1 MSDALTIA
9 AHALQEAVRRRV
21 LLVVAL
27 LTAAFLGLYALAA
40 FEAFNALEG
49 TNPGGIIPIDERAL
63 AGGTLLGLAMF
74 VALFLGVVLAIFLTL
89 GAVQGDAER
98 GLLQPLVVRPVG
110 RTTLLVGRLIAA
122 SAVCAPYVVTVFLAA
137 VLITQ
142 AAGDFTPGSL
152 VVPAAGLA
160 LGVITVVAISLLGS
174 TLLGTTANGI
184 AIFMVFATG
193 LAAGLLGQIGEALEV
208 DGLTTASS
216 IISWIVP
223 FEALYQNGLHAL
235 TSDIGGVTGV
245 VVELGPFGG
254 ANDVSAGIWPWA
266 VAWSTAVLA
275 LAALAFRRRDL

>member
-1 MSDALTIA
+1 MSDAITIA
-9 AHALQEAVRRRV
+9 GHALREAVRRRV
-21 LLVVAL
+21 LLVVAI
-27 LTAAFLGLYALAA
+27 LTAVFLGLYALAA
-40 FEAFNALEG
+40 FEAFNSLEG
-49 TNPGGIIPIDERAL
+49 TSAGGFVPIDERAL

-74 VALFLGVVLAIFLTL
+74 VALFLGVVLAVFLTL
-89 GAVQGDAER
+89 GAVRGDAER

-110 RTTLLVGRLIAA
+110 RTTLLVGRLLAA
-122 SAVCAPYVVTVFLAA
+122 SAVCAPYVVIVFLVA

-142 AAGDFTPGSL
+142 AAGDFTPASL

-193 LAAGLLGQIGEALEV
+193 LAAGLLGQIGEALNV

-235 TSDIGGVTGV
+235 TSDIAGATGV
-245 VVELGPFGG
+245 IVQLGPFGG
-254 ANDVSAGIWPWA
+254 ASNVSATIWPWA
-266 VAWSTAVLA
+266 IAWSAAVLA
-275 LAALAFRRRDL
+275 LAALAFGRRDL

>member
-1 MSDALTIA
+1 MSDAIAIA
-9 AHALQEAVRRRV
+9 AHALREAVRRRV

-27 LTAAFLGLYALAA
+27 LTAVFLGLYALAA
-40 FEAFNALEG
+40 FEAFDSLEQ
-49 TNPGGIIPIDERAL
+49 TSAGGIVPIDERAL

-74 VALFLGVVLAIFLTL
+74 VALFLGVVLAVFLTL
-89 GAVQGDAER
+89 GAVRGDAER

-110 RTTLLVGRLIAA
+110 RTTLLIGRLLAA
-122 SAVCAPYVVTVFLAA
+122 SAVCAPYVVVVFLAA

-160 LGVITVVAISLLGS
+160 LGVVTVVAISLLGS
-174 TLLGTTANGI
+174 ALLGTTANGI

-193 LAAGLLGQIGEALEV
+193 LAAGLLGQIGDALDVES
-208 DGLTTASS
+208 LTTASS
-216 IISWIVP
+216 IVSWIVP

-235 TSDIGGVTGV
+235 TADIGGAAGV
-245 VVELGPFGG
+245 IVQLGPFGG
-254 ANDVSAGIWPWA
+254 ASNVSAAIWPWA
-266 VAWSTAVLA
+266 IAWSTAVLA

>member
-1 MSDALTIA
+1 VSDAITIA
-9 AHALQEAVRRRV
+9 AHALREAVRRRV

-40 FEAFNALEG
+40 FEAFASLER
-49 TNPGGIIPIDERAL
+49 TSGGFIPIDERAL

-89 GAVQGDAER
+89 GAVRGDAER

-110 RTTLLVGRLIAA
+110 RTTLLIGRLLAA
-122 SAVCAPYVVTVFLAA
+122 SAVCAPYVVIVFLVAT
-137 VLITQ
+137 LITQ
-142 AAGDFTPGSL
+142 AAGDFTPASL

-193 LAAGLLGQIGEALEV
+193 LAAGLLGQIGDALAV
-208 DGLTTASS
+208 DSLTTASS
-216 IISWIVP
+216 IVSWIVP

-235 TSDIGGVTGV
+235 TADIDGAAGVIV
-245 VVELGPFGG
+245 QLGPFGG
-254 ANDVSAGIWPWA
+254 ASNIGAAIWPWA
-266 VAWSTAVLA
+266 VAWSAAVLA

>member
-1 MSDALTIA
+1 MSDAITIA
-9 AHALQEAVRRRV
+9 GHALREAVRRRV

-27 LTAAFLGLYALAA
+27 LTAAFLALFALAA
-40 FEAFNALEG
+40 FETFDSLEQ
-49 TNPGGIIPIDERAL
+49 TSAGGFIPIDERAL

-74 VALFLGVVLAIFLTL
+74 VALFLGVVLAVFLTL
-89 GAVQGDAER
+89 GAVRGDAER

-110 RTTLLVGRLIAA
+110 RTTLLIGRLLAA

-137 VLITQ
+137 VLITN

-160 LGVITVVAISLLGS
+160 LGVVTVVAISLLGS
-174 TLLGTTANGI
+174 ALLGTTANGI

-193 LAAGLLGQIGEALEV
+193 LAAGLLGQIGDALDV
-208 DGLTTASS
+208 DSLTTASS

-235 TSDIGGVTGV
+235 TSDIDGATGV
-245 VVELGPFGG
+245 IVQLGPFGG
-254 ANDVSAGIWPWA
+254 ASNVGAAIWPWA
-266 VAWSTAVLA
+266 VAWSTAVMT

>member
-1 MSDALTIA
+1 MSDVLTIA
-9 AHALQEAVRRRV
+9 AHALREAVRRRV

-27 LTAAFLGLYALAA
+27 LTTAFLALYALAA
-40 FEAFNALEG
+40 FEAFDSLEQ
-49 TNPGGIIPIDERAL
+49 TSAGGIVPIDERAL

-74 VALFLGVVLAIFLTL
+74 VALFLGVVLAVFLTL
-89 GAVQGDAER
+89 GAVRGDAER

-110 RTTLLVGRLIAA
+110 RTTLLIGRLLAA
-122 SAVCAPYVVTVFLAA
+122 SAVCAPYVVAVFLAA
-137 VLITQ
+137 VAITH

-160 LGVITVVAISLLGS
+160 LGVVTVVAISLLGS

-193 LAAGLLGQIGEALEV
+193 LAAGLLGQIGEALDV
-208 DGLTTASS
+208 DGLTRASS
-216 IISWIVP
+216 IISWLVP

-235 TSDIGGVTGV
+235 TSDIDGAAGVIV
-245 VVELGPFGG
+245 QLGPFGG
-254 ANDVSAGIWPWA
+254 ASNVGAAIWAWA
-266 VAWSTAVLA
+266 LAWSTAVIG